1 MTIKLNWGIPSFYYK
16 TDDMQINTMSHQGI
30 GVSIYWYLW
39 LRKITKYLIN
49 NVHPI
54 LSKWNMIVFFIRSKE
69 PKNVLHIALIYD
81 IYWSKTGNSYQIY
94 TMITINLISNLT
106 WVVSYAVVRT
116 WVPSPVP
123 PGDWPARWRKCR
135 LCQWPNHW
143 RRTESCWKITIELT
157 LSLHCHK

>member
-1 MTIKLNWGIPSFYYK
+1 
-16 TDDMQINTMSHQGI
+16 
-30 GVSIYWYLW
+30 
-39 LRKITKYLIN
+39 
-49 NVHPI
+49 
-54 LSKWNMIVFFIRSKE
+54 MIVFFIRSKE

-116 WVPSPVP
+116 WGSSPVP

-157 LSLHCHK
+157 LSLHCHKWNIEIDWWILSLKMGKVFASLCKILLSLNSPVYNYMFKYRDYD

>member
-1 MTIKLNWGIPSFYYK
+1 M
-16 TDDMQINTMSHQGI
+16 
-30 GVSIYWYLW
+30 
-39 LRKITKYLIN
+39 IN

-157 LSLHCHK
+157 LSLHCHKWNIEIDWWILSLKMGKVFASLCKILLSSNSPVYNYMFKYRDYD